1 MKKIFIFFA
10 LIISACESENYD
22 IISSDNFITVE
33 RGNAPFLKFSKL
45 SGVSIIYDK
54 SIPFKDLNK
63 NKKLDK
69 YEDWRLSSEERAID
83 LASKLSLNEI
93 AGLMLYSSHQSL
105 PGRSMGAWMS
115 SSYNGLPFEQSNA
128 LASDLTDEQRKF
140 ITEDN
145 LRHILITSVDSPE
158 VAAIW
163 SNNVQELSE
172 SLGFGIPVNVSSD
185 PRHGNDAF
193 ALFNSGEKQKISIWP
208 STLGLA
214 ASFDPS
220 LMKKFGEIASIE
232 YRALGI
238 TTALSPQIDIATDP
252 RWYRFDG
259 TMGEDVLLS
268 TDLARA
274 YVDGFQSTNNYGWGK
289 ESVNAMIKHWPGGGS
304 GEGGRD
310 GHFGYGAYAIYPGN
324 NFENHLKPF
333 TEGAFKLNGQT
344 KKASAVMP
352 YYTVSLGY
360 GDRVGSGFNK
370 YLITDILRNK
380 FNYDG
385 VLCTDWAITKD
396 VSSVSLM
403 QGKSW
408 GVENFSEAER
418 HFLAIDAGMDQFGGN
433 DDYVPVVEAYK
444 IGVEKYGEE
453 YMRKRF
459 EKSAVRLLIN
469 IFNVGLFEN
478 PYLDIDQS
486 KQTVGNDSFVKEGFN
501 AQLKSIIMLK
511 NSDVLP
517 FSNQKKV
524 YVPKRYNPPTKI
536 FFGMMQ
542 TEGRYEYPIDIETIS
557 KYFQIVDNPEDA
569 DFALLGI
576 KDPDGGNGY
585 DTDDLNNGGNGY
597 MPINLQ
603 YSDYTATNARE
614 KSLSGGSPFE
624 NFNNRSY
631 KGKTIK
637 TNNYTDMTL
646 VRDTKKIMGEKP
658 VILVLEVSR
667 PMVMKEI
674 ESYTDVLLISTG
686 VEDKALL
693 EIISGKVEPSGLLP
707 FQMPANM
714 ETVESQFEDM
724 SRDMIPHVD
733 KNGNKYDF
741 AFGMNWNGVIK
752 DHRVKKYK

>member
-1 MKKIFIFFA
+1 MKKIFVLFA
-10 LIISACESENYD
+10 LIASACESENYNV
-22 IISSDNFITVE
+22 INSDNFITVE
-33 RGNAPFLKFSKL
+33 RGNAPFLKFSRL
-45 SGVSIIYDK
+45 SGVSIIYEK
-54 SIPFKDLNK
+54 SVPFKDLNK

-83 LASKLSLNEI
+83 LASKLSVNEI

-105 PGRSMGAWMS
+105 PGRSMGEWMS

-238 TTALSPQIDIATDP
+238 TTALSPQIDIASDP

-274 YVDGFQSTNNYGWGK
+274 YVDGFQSTKNKGWGK
-289 ESVNAMIKHWPGGGS
+289 DSVNTMVKHWPGGGS

-310 GHFGYGAYAIYPGN
+310 GHFGFGAYAIYPGN
-324 NFENHLKPF
+324 NFDNHLKPF
-333 TEGAFKLNGQT
+333 TEGALKLNGQT

-352 YYTVSLGY
+352 YYTISLGV
-360 GDRVGSGFNK
+360 GENVGSGFNK
-370 YLITDILRNK
+370 YLITDVLREK
-380 FNYDG
+380 YEYDG
-385 VLCTDWAITKD
+385 VLCTDWGITKD
-396 VSSVSLM
+396 VFSVSLF

-408 GVENFSEAER
+408 GLENLSEAER
-418 HFLAIDAGMDQFGGN
+418 HFFAIDAGMDQFGGN
-433 DDYVPVVEAYK
+433 DKYGPVIEAYK

-459 EKSAVRLLIN
+459 EKSAIRLLVN

-478 PYLDIDQS
+478 PYIDV
-486 KQTVGNDSFVKEGFN
+486 KNTIDTVGKEEFVIEGFN

-511 NSDVLP
+511 NNDVLP
-517 FSNQKKV
+517 FSSKKKV
-524 YVPKRYNPPTKI
+524 YIPIRYNPPTNI

-542 TEGRYEYPIDIETIS
+542 TEGKYEYSFDMFDLA
-557 KYFQIVDNPEDA
+557 KYFEVVDNPKDA
-569 DFALLGI
+569 DFALVGI
-576 KDPDGGNGY
+576 KDPDGGTGY
-585 DTDDLNNGGNGY
+585 SEKDLDNGGNGY

-603 YSDYTATNARE
+603 YSEYTAFNARE
-614 KSLSGGSPFE
+614 KSFSGGSPFE
-624 NFNNRSY
+624 EFFNRSY
-631 KGKTIK
+631 RGKTV
-637 TNNYTDMTL
+637 TSNNYTDMNL
-646 VRDTKKIMGEKP
+646 VNETKKKMGEKP
-658 VILVLEVSR
+658 LVVVIELSR
-667 PMVMKEI
+667 PMVLKEI
-674 ESYTDVLLISTG
+674 EKNSDVIIITTG
-686 VEDKALL
+686 IEDKALF
-693 EIISGKVEPSGLLP
+693 EVISGKVEPSGLLP
-707 FQMPANM
+707 FQMPADM
-714 ETVESQFEDM
+714 ETVEKQYEDL
-724 SRDMIPHVD
+724 SRDMVPYKD
-733 KNGNKYDF
+733 SSGNIYDF
-741 AFGMNWNGVIK
+741 AFGMNWNGVIQ
-752 DHRVKKYK
+752 DHRVNKYK